1 MHWKLNYKQQKIKQ
15 LNKTK
20 LIFKIKVF
28 KLKKI
33 KNIIIYKHKFNKLI
47 QKSKKFLIN
56 KQKIK

>member
-1 MHWKLNYKQQKIKQ
+1 MRWKLNYKQQKIKQ

-47 QKSKKFLIN
+47 QKFKKFLIN